1 MDNNELLASI
11 ESIFRSLEGQ
21 ITKISEKIDETDKR
35 LSGSSSMAVS
45 EEVSSTKEELSKEI
59 TGIKMSLENETNKKI
74 QLLAE
79 GFQVVPELSEKV
91 DTLSK
96 DMEVVKFDVD
106 IVKKVVT
113 THSTE
118 LNKLGVA
125 K

>member
-1 MDNNELLASI
+1 MTE
-11 ESIFRSLEGQ
+11 E
-21 ITKISEKIDETDKR
+21 TKQVIDMT
-35 LSGSSSMAVS
+35 GPVVQNH
-45 EEVSSTKEELSKEI
+45 VSSTENKLVAQMDTIASEVSNMKV
-59 TGIKMSLENETNKKI
+59 TLENDTNKKI

-79 GFQVVPELSEKV
+79 GFQSVPEISEKV
-91 DTLSK
+91 DSLSE

-118 LNKLGVA
+118 LNKLGIA

>member
-1 MDNNELLASI
+1 MNSETKEIL
-11 ESIFRSLEGQ
+11 ESMEVLFNGLNKRFDLVDDKFDEMNKR
-21 ITKISEKIDETDKR
+21 ITKIET
-35 LSGSSSMAVS
+35 
-45 EEVSSTKEELSKEI
+45 I
-59 TGIKMSLENETNKKI
+59 LENETNKKI

-79 GFQVVPELSEKV
+79 GFQSVPEISEKV
-91 DTLSK
+91 DSLSE

-118 LNKLGVA
+118 LNKLGIA

>member
-1 MDNNELLASI
+1 MIKLSVGI
-11 ESIFRSLEGQ
+11 VIFSFCGQ

-35 LSGSSSMAVS
+35 LSGQIKAVS

-74 QLLAE
+74 QLLGE
-79 GFQVVPELSEKV
+79 GFQSVTEISDTVQSLSEDV
-91 DTLSK
+91 
-96 DMEVVKFDVD
+96 EIIKFDVD

-118 LNKLGVA
+118 LNKLGRA

>member
-1 MDNNELLASI
+1 MTE
-11 ESIFRSLEGQ
+11 E
-21 ITKISEKIDETDKR
+21 TKQVIDMVKEMFSTLNEKIDSSQNESGLADLQSHISDVENN
-35 LSGSSSMAVS
+35 LSVQMDTVASDVS
-45 EEVSSTKEELSKEI
+45 NMKV
-59 TGIKMSLENETNKKI
+59 SLENETNKKI

-79 GFQVVPELSEKV
+79 GFQTVPELSEKV
-91 DTLSK
+91 DSLSK

-118 LNKLGVA
+118 LNKLGMA

>member
-11 ESIFRSLEGQ
+11 ESIFHSLEGQ

-35 LSGSSSMAVS
+35 LSGQIKAVS

-79 GFQVVPELSEKV
+79 GFQAVPELSEKV
-91 DTLSK
+91 DSLSK

-118 LNKLGVA
+118 LNKFGVA